1 MRLDELVNTRVLLL
15 LIDPT
20 EPAQQALLLGTAR
33 VSAAG
38 LEIAGGERGPT
49 IQVPGAI
56 VDRDGFAPAA
66 LPHLIGPP
74 DQLARARA
82 LAQEVAWCVPL
93 LTPDWPPGVE
103 LAPGFLA
110 GVARGSDGRV
120 LLMQVR

>member
-1 MRLDELVNTRVLLL
+1 
-15 LIDPT
+15 
-20 EPAQQALLLGTAR
+20 
-33 VSAAG
+33 
-38 LEIAGGERGPT
+38 
-49 IQVPGAI
+49 
-56 VDRDGFAPAA
+56 
-66 LPHLIGPP
+66 LIGPP